1 MSTHRRGV
9 RPSQWPVRDLL
20 GPETV
25 RARFWDARVGAAAAG
40 LLACGAA
47 VTVVLT
53 SGGRAMSE
61 QTLEAPGAPL
71 ALPAPAP
78 VPAVPPPAVPP
89 AAAAPQVAE
98 PRLPARDVV
107 APHPRSARPQ
117 HRRAAPRHRPAAP
130 APSARDAPVERDAAP
145 REDRALAE
153 QVATAIDEWEGRSG
167 PDRPVVGWLLV
178 PVQRPADAAALLESA
193 GVDEPRHERGSGGRH
208 RARDRDRDREQ
219 RVDRPQDDRG
229 GRHRAPDGHR
239 DDRGG
244 RHRAPDHDDQR
255 SAPHRFT
262 KDDGTGRDEAGPGE
276 RGRAEI
282 RAERADRDERDRTV
296 HDAGR
301 DCEERRAAERS
312 SDDDPSSRDSDARDA
327 GTSRSAG
334 ERASG
339 GDRVSGDERK
349 SGDAHASDGD
359 VDWFSAA

>member
-78 VPAVPPPAVPP
+78 VPAVPQPAVPP

-117 HRRAAPRHRPAAP
+117 HRRAAPPHRPAAP
-130 APSARDAPVERDAAP
+130 APSARDAPMKRDAAP

-167 PDRPVVGWLLV
+167 PDGAVVGWLLV

-193 GVDEPRHERGSGGRH
+193 GVHEPRHERGSGGRH
-208 RARDRDRDREQ
+208 RARDRDREQ
-219 RVDRPQDDRG
+219 RVDRPQEDRG

-255 SAPHRFT
+255 SAPYRFT
-262 KDDGTGRDEAGPGE
+262 KDDGTGRDEAH
-276 RGRAEI
+276 
-282 RAERADRDERDRTV
+282 RDERDRTV

-301 DCEERRAAERS
+301 DREERRAAERS

-339 GDRVSGDERK
+339 GD
-349 SGDAHASDGD
+349 